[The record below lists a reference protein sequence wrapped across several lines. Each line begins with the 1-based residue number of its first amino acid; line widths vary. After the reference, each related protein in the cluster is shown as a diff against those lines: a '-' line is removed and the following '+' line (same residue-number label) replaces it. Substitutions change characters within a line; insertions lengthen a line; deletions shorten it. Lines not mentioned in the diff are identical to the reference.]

1 MTTMSKID
9 IDKIV
14 VERKVIETTDN
25 FVKQEVV
32 MSYIDE
38 DTNSQTALAELR
50 TVDVTNVDD
59 KAQDERMM
67 QRFLKQLQANYG
79 TR

>member
-1 MTTMSKID
+1 MSKID